1 MNERSLSID
10 VDRPTLAKFHIWRRL
25 LPWVRRTFP
34 HSWLRFATEVL
45 PWAPLRHIRGISD
58 NVCMTAQQVLRRKIE
73 LMKQGGDSLANDI
86 GEGKDLMSVLC
97 KC

>member
-1 MNERSLSID
+1 
-10 VDRPTLAKFHIWRRL
+10 
-25 LPWVRRTFP
+25 
-34 HSWLRFATEVL
+34 
-45 PWAPLRHIRGISD
+45 
-58 NVCMTAQQVLRRKIE
+58 MTAQQVLRRKIE